1 MLNHDEQT
9 PVAKER
15 RQVGPA
21 ERADEPALARRGA
34 ERRDL
39 PVDNDTRRLPSADR
53 TFAVTPIDMRQAKF
67 ATSMRGFDRAE
78 VMAFLLEAA
87 EGYEQALRENDRLR
101 QDMGR
106 LEASLAQYR
115 DLEGGLKSTLL
126 SAQKVSD
133 DLRQNAAMEADRI
146 VREAE
151 GRAEL
156 AIHKAQARLEDVQ
169 REIDNLRLK
178 RREAEVNLG
187 SLMAALQTTIDF
199 IHEQDAREQR
209 VVPLRPLIEAAS

>member
-21 ERADEPALARRGA
+21 ER
-34 ERRDL
+34 RDL
-39 PVDNDTRRLPSADR
+39 PVDSDTRRLPSADR

-106 LEASLAQYR
+106 LEASLSQYR